1 MLVGNHE
8 QDFGL
13 FSSLWLSKKDTADK
27 KMM

>member
-8 QDFGL
+8 HDFGRL
-13 FSSLWLSKKDTADK
+13 SSLRLSEKDTADK

>member
-1 MLVGNHE
+1 MFEGNRE